1 LDYGAVYTQIMSAKA
16 VEDDL
21 RGVLSQFSTAEKKLA
36 EASPRVK
43 PLYAITYD
51 TYENLDFP
59 ILRHTF
65 YGRSIEEAEGYVE
78 SHKKADTFFRG
89 CAKGSWQDVKC
100 RHAVPVIRKVPLA
113 AIQAGGRK
121 KPSMLKDFPIGKMQL
136 RRGR

>member
-1 LDYGAVYTQIMSAKA
+1 MSAKA

-43 PLYAITYD
+43 PLYAITID

-65 YGRSIEEAEGYVE
+65 YGRTIKEAEGYVE
-78 SHKKADTFFRG
+78 SHKKADEFLRG
-89 CAKGSWQDVKC
+89 CQKGNWKDVKC
-100 RHAVPVIRKVPLA
+100 RNAIPVVRKVQLSQ
-113 AIQAGGRK
+113 IQSSGRK

-136 RRGR
+136 RKGR